1 MKKTFVLAV
10 ALAVAFGAA
19 AQNIFYEDFE
29 SVPMS
34 GSVGTT
40 MPTGWTTYAD
50 NYTNHDPYDIFSK
63 SWSIYSLSNMQGYGK
78 SAISASYISE
88 NANCDRWLV
97 TPQVSVDNAGY
108 NLTFVV
114 AKVSNN
120 EHLIVLGS
128 TGGTEKADFTD
139 TLADII
145 PANGLNTHLV
155 NLDRYEGQNVY
166 IAFVNR
172 GRSGAVVID
181 NVSIERTP
189 DNSIGL
195 HDIKGTRYVKT
206 GGEAYVLTTVVNTGS
221 DTLRSYDI
229 EYNVNGTVTV
239 RHIGGVAVLP
249 YEYHTDTLHMDSDAS
264 GRHDVAVSLR
274 NPNGEEDPDS
284 TDNSGAMAMAIYD
297 SSATTSRNAT
307 LMEHYTTAQCVN
319 CPAGHESLRQATAT
333 IAERVVWVSHHVG
346 FGTDEMTL
354 DESNEPADAFGVA
367 GAPWIAIDR
376 NIDFALWDGMS
387 GGTVAGYIS
396 TNAAYDRNRLLTAAE
411 RPAFVSLAIDS
422 VAYDTASRELSV
434 ELSGAL
440 AIDLAEAP
448 RLSVWITED
457 SIIGR
462 QVTPSGMVSDYRH
475 DHVLRG
481 LVTGIWG
488 TAEPFDTL
496 GAGGVYAAT
505 YTYTLP
511 AGWRAE
517 RCRVVAFVADN
528 GPAVTERTVF
538 NAVKSGYLCEAP
550 ATSGIAAVATAKAT
564 AHPNPATTTVR
575 LTAGSTI
582 LGYTLVNSV
591 GQTVAQSDAMAVDFV
606 DLDVSELP
614 AGLYI
619 ATLRTVAG
627 TTSCK
632 TLIIDN

>member
-19 AQNIFYEDFE
+19 AQNIFFE
-29 SVPMS
+29 NFDTLPMS

-50 NYTNHDPYDIFSK
+50 NYTNHDPYDVFNK
-63 SWSIYSLSNMQGYGK
+63 SWSIYSILGAGYGK

-88 NANCDRWLV
+88 NANVDRWLI
-97 TPQVSVDNAGY
+97 TPQINVDDAGY
-108 NLTFVV
+108 NLTFLV
-114 AKVSNN
+114 AKTSNN

-128 TGGTEKADFTD
+128 TDSTEKADFTD

-155 NLDRYEGQNVY
+155 NLDRYEGQSVY

-172 GRSGAVVID
+172 GRSGAVVLD
-181 NVSIERTP
+181 NVSIDRTP
-189 DNSIGL
+189 DNSL
-195 HDIKGTRYVKT
+195 AFHTIKGTRYVQT
-206 GGEAYVLTTVVNTGS
+206 GDGASIFTTVVNTGS

-229 EYNVNGTVTV
+229 EYNVNGTATV
-239 RHIGGVAVLP
+239 KHVAGVSVLP
-249 YEYHTDTLHMDSDAS
+249 YGYHTDTLQLDSQTPS
-264 GRHDVAVSLR
+264 RYDVGVMLR
-274 NPNGEEDPDS
+274 NPNGDQDPDS
-284 TDNSGAMAMAIYD
+284 TDNSGAIAVAVYD
-297 SSATTSRNAT
+297 LNATTSRNAT
-307 LMEHYTTAQCVN
+307 LLEHYTTAQCNN
-319 CPAGHESLRQATAT
+319 CPAGHESLRQSTAT
-333 IAERVVWVSHHVG
+333 IEDKVVWVSHHVG
-346 FGTDEMTL
+346 FGTDDMTL
-354 DESNEPADAFGVA
+354 SASNEPADAFGVS
-367 GAPWIAIDR
+367 GAPMITIDR
-376 NIDFALWDGMS
+376 NIDFSVGEGQS
-387 GGTVAGYIS
+387 TPTVAGFIA
-396 TNAAYDRNRLLTAAE
+396 NASHDRNRLQTAAAQ
-411 RPAFVSLAIDS
+411 PAFVSLTLDS

-462 QVTPSGMVSDYRH
+462 QMTPSGIVSDYRH

-528 GPAVTERTVF
+528 GPAVTEQTVF
-538 NAVKSGYLCEAP
+538 NAVKSDYLCEAP

-619 ATLRTVAG
+619 ATLRTAAG

-632 TLIIDN
+632 TMIIEN

>member
-19 AQNIFYEDFE
+19 AQNIFFE
-29 SVPMS
+29 NFDTLPMS

-50 NYTNHDPYDIFSK
+50 NYTNHDPYNVFNK
-63 SWSIYSLSNMQGYGK
+63 SWSIYSILGAGYGK

-88 NANCDRWLV
+88 NANVDRWLI
-97 TPQVSVDNAGY
+97 TPQINVDDAGY
-108 NLTFVV
+108 NLTFLV
-114 AKVSNN
+114 AKTSNN

-128 TGGTEKADFTD
+128 SDSTEKADFTD

-155 NLDRYEGQNVY
+155 NLDRYEGQSVY

-172 GRSGAVVID
+172 GRSGAVVLD
-181 NVSIERTP
+181 NVSIDRTP
-189 DNSIGL
+189 DNSL
-195 HDIKGTRYVKT
+195 AFHTIKGTRYVQT
-206 GGEAYVLTTVVNTGS
+206 GDSASIFTTVVNTGS

-229 EYNVNGTVTV
+229 EYSVNGTATV
-239 RHIGGVAVLP
+239 KHIAGVAVLP
-249 YEYHTDTLHMDSDAS
+249 YEYHTDTLQLDSQTPS
-264 GRHDVAVSLR
+264 RYDVSVMLR
-274 NPNGEEDPDS
+274 NPNGEQDPDS
-284 TDNSGAMAMAIYD
+284 TDNSGAIAVAVYD
-297 SSATTSRNAT
+297 LNATTSRNAT
-307 LMEHYTTAQCVN
+307 LLEHYTTAQCNN
-319 CPAGHESLRQATAT
+319 CPAGHESLRQSTAT
-333 IAERVVWVSHHVG
+333 IEDKVVWVSHHVG
-346 FGTDEMTL
+346 FGTDDMTL
-354 DESNEPADAFGVA
+354 SASNEPADAFGVS
-367 GAPWIAIDR
+367 GAPMITIDR
-376 NIDFALWDGMS
+376 NIDFSVGEGQS
-387 GGTVAGYIS
+387 TPTVAGFIA
-396 TNAAYDRNRLLTAAE
+396 NASHDRNRLQTAAAQ
-411 RPAFVSLAIDS
+411 PAFVSLTLDS

-462 QVTPSGMVSDYRH
+462 QMTPSGIVSDYRH

-528 GPAVTERTVF
+528 GPAVTERTVL
-538 NAVKSGYLCEAP
+538 NAVKSDYLCEAP

-619 ATLRTVAG
+619 ATLRTAAG

-632 TLIIDN
+632 TMKK

>member
-10 ALAVAFGAA
+10 ALAMAFGAA
-19 AQNIFYEDFE
+19 AQNIFFE
-29 SVPMS
+29 NFDTLPMS

-50 NYTNHDPYDIFSK
+50 NYTNHDPYNVFNK
-63 SWSIYSLSNMQGYGK
+63 SWSIYSILGAGYGK

-88 NANCDRWLV
+88 NANVDRWLI
-97 TPQVSVDNAGY
+97 TPQINVDDAGY
-108 NLTFVV
+108 NLTFLV
-114 AKVSNN
+114 AKTSNN

-128 TGGTEKADFTD
+128 TDSTEKADFTD

-155 NLDRYEGQNVY
+155 NLDRYEGQSVY

-172 GRSGAVVID
+172 GRSGAVVLD
-181 NVSIERTP
+181 NVSIDRTP
-189 DNSIGL
+189 DNSL
-195 HDIKGTRYVKT
+195 AFHTIKGTRYVQT
-206 GGEAYVLTTVVNTGS
+206 GDGASIFTTVVNTGS

-229 EYNVNGTVTV
+229 EYSVNGTATV
-239 RHIGGVAVLP
+239 KHIAGVAVLP
-249 YEYHTDTLHMDSDAS
+249 YEYHTDTLQLDSQTPS
-264 GRHDVAVSLR
+264 RYDVGVMLR
-274 NPNGEEDPDS
+274 NPNGEQDPDS
-284 TDNSGAMAMAIYD
+284 TDNSGAIAVAVYD
-297 SSATTSRNAT
+297 LNATTSRNAT
-307 LMEHYTTAQCVN
+307 LLEHYTTAQCNN
-319 CPAGHESLRQATAT
+319 CPAGHESLRQSTAT
-333 IAERVVWVSHHVG
+333 IEDKVVWVSHHVG
-346 FGTDEMTL
+346 FGTDDMTL
-354 DESNEPADAFGVA
+354 SASNEPADAFGVS
-367 GAPWIAIDR
+367 GAPMITIDR
-376 NIDFALWDGMS
+376 NIDFSVGEGQSAP
-387 GGTVAGYIS
+387 TVAGFIA
-396 TNAAYDRNRLLTAAE
+396 NASHDRNRLQTAAAQ
-411 RPAFVSLAIDS
+411 PAFVSLTLDS

-462 QVTPSGMVSDYRH
+462 QMTPSGIVSDYRH

-528 GPAVTERTVF
+528 GPAVTERTVL
-538 NAVKSGYLCEAP
+538 NAVKSDYLCEAP
-550 ATSGIAAVATAKAT
+550 TTSGIAAVATAKAT

-619 ATLRTVAG
+619 ATLRTAAG

-632 TLIIDN
+632 TMIIEN

>member
-19 AQNIFYEDFE
+19 AQNIFFE
-29 SVPMS
+29 NFDTLPMS

-50 NYTNHDPYDIFSK
+50 NYTNHDPYNVFNK
-63 SWSIYSLSNMQGYGK
+63 SWSIYSILGAGYGK

-88 NANCDRWLV
+88 NANVDRWLI
-97 TPQVSVDNAGY
+97 TPQINVDDAGY
-108 NLTFVV
+108 NLTFLV
-114 AKVSNN
+114 AKTSNN

-128 TGGTEKADFTD
+128 SDSTEKADFTD

-155 NLDRYEGQNVY
+155 NLDRYEGQSVY

-172 GRSGAVVID
+172 GRSGAVVLD
-181 NVSIERTP
+181 NVSIDRTP
-189 DNSIGL
+189 DNSL
-195 HDIKGTRYVKT
+195 AFHNIKGTRYVQT
-206 GGEAYVLTTVVNTGS
+206 GDGASIFTTVVNTGS

-229 EYNVNGTVTV
+229 EYSVNGTATV
-239 RHIGGVAVLP
+239 KHIAGVAVLP
-249 YEYHTDTLHMDSDAS
+249 YEYHTDTLQLDSQTPS
-264 GRHDVAVSLR
+264 RYDVGVMLR
-274 NPNGEEDPDS
+274 NPNGEQDPDS
-284 TDNSGAMAMAIYD
+284 TDNSGAIAVAVYD
-297 SSATTSRNAT
+297 LNATTSRNAT
-307 LMEHYTTAQCVN
+307 LLEHYTTAQCNN
-319 CPAGHESLRQATAT
+319 CPAGHESLRQSTAT
-333 IAERVVWVSHHVG
+333 IEEKVVWVSHHVG
-346 FGTDEMTL
+346 FGTDDMTL
-354 DESNEPADAFGVA
+354 SASNEPADAFGVS
-367 GAPWIAIDR
+367 GAPMITIDR
-376 NIDFALWDGMS
+376 NIDFSVAEGQS
-387 GGTVAGYIS
+387 TPTVAGFIA
-396 TNAAYDRNRLLTAAE
+396 NASHDRNRLQTAAAQ
-411 RPAFVSLAIDS
+411 PAFVSLTLDS

-462 QVTPSGMVSDYRH
+462 QMTPSGIVSDYRH

-528 GPAVTERTVF
+528 GPAVTERTVL
-538 NAVKSGYLCEAP
+538 NAVKSDYLCEAP

-619 ATLRTVAG
+619 ATLRTAAG

-632 TLIIDN
+632 TMKK

>member
-10 ALAVAFGAA
+10 VLAVAFGAA
-19 AQNIFYEDFE
+19 AQNIFFE
-29 SVPMS
+29 NFDTLPMS

-50 NYTNHDPYDIFSK
+50 NYTNHDPYDVFNK
-63 SWSIYSLSNMQGYGK
+63 SWSIYSILGAGYGK

-88 NANCDRWLV
+88 NANVDRWLI
-97 TPQVSVDNAGY
+97 TPQINVDDAGY
-108 NLTFVV
+108 NLTFLV
-114 AKVSNN
+114 AKTSNN

-128 TGGTEKADFTD
+128 TDSTEKADFTD

-155 NLDRYEGQNVY
+155 NLDRYEGQSVY

-172 GRSGAVVID
+172 GRSGAVVLD
-181 NVSIERTP
+181 NVSIDRTP
-189 DNSIGL
+189 DNSL
-195 HDIKGTRYVKT
+195 AFHTIKGTRYVQT
-206 GGEAYVLTTVVNTGS
+206 GDGASIFTTVVNTGS

-229 EYNVNGTVTV
+229 EYSVNGTATVKHIAGVT
-239 RHIGGVAVLP
+239 VLP
-249 YEYHTDTLHMDSDAS
+249 YGYHTDTLQLDSQTPS
-264 GRHDVAVSLR
+264 RYDVGVMLR
-274 NPNGEEDPDS
+274 NPNGDQDPDS
-284 TDNSGAMAMAIYD
+284 TDNSGAIAVAVYD
-297 SSATTSRNAT
+297 LNATTSRNAT
-307 LMEHYTTAQCVN
+307 LLEHYTTAQCNN
-319 CPAGHESLRQATAT
+319 CPAGHESLRQSTAT
-333 IAERVVWVSHHVG
+333 IEDKVVWVSHHVG
-346 FGTDEMTL
+346 FGTDDMTL
-354 DESNEPADAFGVA
+354 SASNEPADAFGVS
-367 GAPWIAIDR
+367 GAPMITIDR
-376 NIDFALWDGMS
+376 NIDFSVGEGQS
-387 GGTVAGYIS
+387 TPTVAGFIA
-396 TNAAYDRNRLLTAAE
+396 NASHDRNRLQTAAAQ
-411 RPAFVSLAIDS
+411 PAFVSLTLDS

-462 QVTPSGMVSDYRH
+462 QMTPSGIVSDYRH

-538 NAVKSGYLCEAP
+538 NAVKSDYLCEAP

-619 ATLRTVAG
+619 ATLRTAAG

-632 TLIIDN
+632 TMIIEN

>member
-19 AQNIFYEDFE
+19 AQNIFFE
-29 SVPMS
+29 NFDTLPMS

-50 NYTNHDPYDIFSK
+50 NYTNFNEYAIFNK
-63 SWSIYSLSNMQGYGK
+63 SWSIYSILGAGYGK
-78 SAISASYISE
+78 SAISASKISE
-88 NANCDRWLV
+88 NANVDRWLI
-97 TPQVSVDNAGY
+97 TPQINVDDAGY
-108 NLTFVV
+108 NLTFLV
-114 AKVSNN
+114 AKTSNN

-128 TGGTEKADFTD
+128 TDSTEKADFTD

-155 NLDRYEGQNVY
+155 NLDRYEGQSVY

-172 GRSGAVVID
+172 GRSGAVVLD
-181 NVSIERTP
+181 NVSIDRTP
-189 DNSIGL
+189 DNSL
-195 HDIKGTRYVKT
+195 AFHTIKGTRYVQT
-206 GGEAYVLTTVVNTGS
+206 GDGASIFTTVVNTGS

-229 EYNVNGTVTV
+229 EYNVNGTATV
-239 RHIGGVAVLP
+239 KHVAGVAVLP
-249 YEYHTDTLHMDSDAS
+249 YGYHTDTLQLDSQTPS
-264 GRHDVAVSLR
+264 RYDVGVMLR
-274 NPNGEEDPDS
+274 NPNGDQDPDS
-284 TDNSGAMAMAIYD
+284 TDNSGAIAVAVYD
-297 SSATTSRNAT
+297 LNATTSRNAT
-307 LMEHYTTAQCVN
+307 LLEHYTTAQCNN
-319 CPAGHESLRQATAT
+319 CPAGHESLRQSTAT
-333 IAERVVWVSHHVG
+333 IEDKVVWVSHHVG
-346 FGTDEMTL
+346 FGTDDMTL
-354 DESNEPADAFGVA
+354 SASNEPADAFGVS
-367 GAPWIAIDR
+367 GAPMITIDR
-376 NIDFALWDGMS
+376 NMDFSVAEGQS
-387 GGTVAGYIS
+387 APTVAGFIA
-396 TNAAYDRNRLLTAAE
+396 NASHDRNRLQTAAAQ
-411 RPAFVSLAIDS
+411 PAFVSLTLDS

-462 QVTPSGMVSDYRH
+462 QMTPSGIVSDYRH

-538 NAVKSGYLCEAP
+538 NAVKSDYLCEAP

-619 ATLRTVAG
+619 ATLRTAAG

-632 TLIIDN
+632 TMIIDN